1 MTGVLIGREED
12 AEPHGGKHHVKM
24 EAEVGV
30 MLSRAKDQQEPPEDG
45 GRRKDPPPEPSVGLW

>member
-1 MTGVLIGREED
+1 M
-12 AEPHGGKHHVKM
+12 KM

-45 GRRKDPPPEPSVGLW
+45 GRRKDPPPEPSAGLW